1 VCALCLVAWRAW
13 PRLDDE
19 LDRALLMVLAVV
31 AVPLLPLPTPITSLL
46 SPNLETLKT
55 ALSLAPPAPGPMRAL
70 SIHSWST
77 AWAWIVTAA
86 AMSVFW
92 IARARFAQGGL
103 RRTCRMIAGLGF
115 AVSLLGIMQ
124 AATAGRYVYWRYASE
139 LQGANPF
146 GPFFN
151 RNHFATWVIMALPF
165 CLGYMAARSGK
176 NAEPPDHV
184 AMRTRLAHAID
195 PRTAWLMTAALLMSV
210 ALLLSLSRAGLLAIA
225 VSGGVTLMLHGR
237 SLAPQRRRGWLI
249 GAAAVVLLGL
259 AWADVPA
266 LRERMAGTQTGLAN
280 RFVIW
285 RESAPVVRDFWLTGT
300 GAGTYQE
307 AMFVYQRSDRT
318 VFFNQAHNHY
328 LQVATEGGVVLLIA
342 VGFAIVTL
350 VRIGRARVKD
360 DTSGMVWIRIGAACG
375 LFAVALQSV
384 WETGLVMPA
393 NACLAGVLA
402 AVLVSGRDEGRG
414 SGLGVRDSEGR

>member
-1 VCALCLVAWRAW
+1 
-13 PRLDDE
+13 
-19 LDRALLMVLAVV
+19 
-31 AVPLLPLPTPITSLL
+31 
-46 SPNLETLKT
+46 
-55 ALSLAPPAPGPMRAL
+55 
-70 SIHSWST
+70 
-77 AWAWIVTAA
+77 
-86 AMSVFW
+86 
-92 IARARFAQGGL
+92 
-103 RRTCRMIAGLGF
+103 
-115 AVSLLGIMQ
+115 
-124 AATAGRYVYWRYASE
+124 
-139 LQGANPF
+139 
-146 GPFFN
+146 
-151 RNHFATWVIMALPF
+151 
-165 CLGYMAARSGK
+165 
-176 NAEPPDHV
+176 
-184 AMRTRLAHAID
+184 
-195 PRTAWLMTAALLMSV
+195 
-210 ALLLSLSRAGLLAIA
+210 
-225 VSGGVTLMLHGR
+225 
-237 SLAPQRRRGWLI
+237 
-249 GAAAVVLLGL
+249 
-259 AWADVPA
+259 
-266 LRERMAGTQTGLAN
+266 MAGTQTGLAN

-342 VGFAIVTL
+342 VGFALATL

-402 AVLVSGRDEGRG
+402 AVLVSRRDEGRGSGDEGRG

>member
-1 VCALCLVAWRAW
+1 V
-13 PRLDDE
+13 
-19 LDRALLMVLAVV
+19 
-31 AVPLLPLPTPITSLL
+31 PLPTPITSLL
-46 SPNLETLKT
+46 SPNLESLKT
-55 ALSLAPPAPGPMRAL
+55 SLSLTPPPLGPMRAL
-70 SIHSWST
+70 SIDTWST
-77 AWAWIVTAA
+77 AWAWMVTAA
-86 AMSVFW
+86 AVSVFW

-103 RRTCRMIAGLGF
+103 RRTARMIAALGF

-124 AATAGRYVYWRYASE
+124 AATAGRYVYWRFASE

-176 NAEPPDHV
+176 NGEQPDHV

-195 PRTAWLMTAALLMSV
+195 PRTAWLMTAALIMSV
-210 ALLLSLSRAGLLAIA
+210 ALLLTLSRAGLLALG
-225 VSGGVTLMLHGR
+225 VSGGLTLLLAGR
-237 SLAPQRRRGWLI
+237 SLTPRGRRGLI
-249 GAAAVVLLGL
+249 ASAGLVALLGL
-259 AWADVPA
+259 AWADIPA
-266 LRERMAGTQTGLAN
+266 LRARVAGTQTGLAN

-285 RESAPVVRDFWLTGT
+285 RESAPVARDFWLTGT

-307 AMFVYQRSDRT
+307 AMFVYQRSDRV

-328 LQVATEGGVVLLIA
+328 LQVATEGGVLLIGA
-342 VGFAIVTL
+342 VGFALVTL
-350 VRIGRARVKD
+350 VRLGRARVKD
-360 DTSGMVWIRIGAACG
+360 DKSGMVWIRIGAACG

-393 NACLAGVLA
+393 NAALA
-402 AVLVSGRDEGRG
+402 AVLAAIVVYRKDRELG
-414 SGLGVRDSEGR
+414 SSEPREFELPKPRTSELPARSIPPV

>member
-1 VCALCLVAWRAW
+1 VVCLGCLVVLRAW
-13 PRLDDE
+13 PRLEDE
-19 LDRALLMVLAVV
+19 LDRALLIILAVV
-31 AVPLLPLPTPITSLL
+31 ALPLLPLPTPITSLL
-46 SPNLETLKT
+46 SPNLETLKA
-55 ALSLAPPAPGPMRAL
+55 ALSLTTPAPGPMRPL
-70 SIHSWST
+70 SIDAWST
-77 AWAWIVTAA
+77 AWAWMVTAA

-103 RRTCRMIAGLGF
+103 RRTARMIAALGF

-165 CLGYMAARSGK
+165 CIGYLAARSARK
-176 NAEPPDHV
+176 QAPADHV
-184 AMRTRLAHAID
+184 AIRTRVAHAID
-195 PRTAWLMTAALLMSV
+195 PRTAWLMTAALIMSV
-210 ALLLSLSRAGLLAIA
+210 ALLLTLSRAGLLAIA
-225 VSGGVTLMLHGR
+225 VSGGVTLMLAGR
-237 SLAPQRRRGWLI
+237 SLAPRRQRGVLI
-249 GAAAVVLLGL
+249 GVAVVALLGFG
-259 AWADVPA
+259 WADIPA
-266 LRERMAGTQTGLAN
+266 LRERVAGTQTGLAN

-285 RESAPVVRDFWLTGT
+285 RESAPVARDFWLTGT
-300 GAGTYQE
+300 GPGTYQE

-328 LQVATEGGVVLLIA
+328 LQVATEGGVLLVIA
-342 VGFAIVTL
+342 VGFALVTL
-350 VRIGRARVKD
+350 VRIARARVKG
-360 DTSGMVWIRIGAACG
+360 DTSGMVWSRIGAACG

-393 NACLAGVLA
+393 NAALAAILA
-402 AVLVSGRDEGRG
+402 AVLVHKRQ
-414 SGLGVRDSEGR
+414 